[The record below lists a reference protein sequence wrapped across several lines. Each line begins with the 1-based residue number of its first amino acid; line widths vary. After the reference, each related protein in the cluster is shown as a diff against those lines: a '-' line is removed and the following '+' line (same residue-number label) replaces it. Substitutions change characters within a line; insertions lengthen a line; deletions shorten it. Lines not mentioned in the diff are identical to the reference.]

1 MSILVDANTRV
12 AVQGITGNEGAFH
25 ARQMVAY
32 GTQVVAGVTPG
43 KGGQEQDGI
52 PVYGSVAEAMREQ
65 VVEAS
70 ILFVPAG
77 FALDAMLEAAE
88 AGVPLLVC
96 ITEGI
101 PVHDMLRALPLLRE
115 YGTRLIGPNCP
126 GLISPGKGKLGIM
139 PSDVFTPGPV
149 GIVSRSGTLT
159 YEIAHHLSQ
168 AGIGQSSV
176 IGVGGDPLVGSTYID
191 LLPDL
196 ADDPETEAIVLVGE
210 IGGTA
215 EEEAADWAAEHL
227 KIPVVA
233 YIAGFSAPPGKR
245 MGHAGAIVSGGEGT
259 AEAKAA
265 RLEQRGIPVART
277 PAEVRTLLEGRVS

>member
-25 ARQMVAY
+25 ARQMLTY

-43 KGGQEQDGI
+43 KGGQELDGI
-52 PVYGSVAEAMREQ
+52 PVYGTVAEAVREQ
-65 VVEAS
+65 AVEAS

-88 AGVPLLVC
+88 AGVSLLVC

-101 PVHDMLRALPLLRE
+101 PVHDMLRALPLLRG

-126 GLISPGKGKLGIM
+126 GLISPGKAKLGIM
-139 PSDVFTPGPV
+139 PGDVFSPGPV

-159 YEIAHHLSQ
+159 YEIAHHLTQ

-176 IGVGGDPLVGSTYID
+176 IGVGGDPLVGSTYVD

-196 ADDPETEAIVLVGE
+196 AEDPETKAIVLVGE
-210 IGGTA
+210 IGGSA

-227 KIPVVA
+227 QVPVVA

-259 AEAKAA
+259 AQAKAT